1 MPTLFSNIINID
13 QTISTNDYA
22 SKLLK
27 TKKAKEGTVIFANF
41 QTKGKG
47 QREANW
53 ESESGKNILTSM
65 IISPRMLIRNQFII
79 TIFISLALYDLLH
92 KYFEKRVKIK
102 WPNDILIADKKI
114 AGILIQNIV
123 RRDIVKDAI
132 VGIGLN
138 VNQTQITD
146 YSTKA
151 TSFALELEQKVALPL
166 LQNELLVAVEHRYLQ
181 FQDGKLEAMKSEF
194 LTKLFGFNQ
203 FRDYIIEDKKTKAKI
218 IDIDESGQLVLAFE
232 DGSTKA
238 FSLKE
243 IKYLI

>member
-1 MPTLFSNIINID
+1 MSTLFTNIINID
-13 QTISTNDYA
+13 QTVSTNDYA

-27 TKKAKEGTVIFANF
+27 TKKAKEGTVIFGNL

-53 ESESGKNILTSM
+53 ESESDKNILTSM
-65 IISPRMLIRNQFII
+65 IISPGIPIRNQFNI
-79 TIFISLALYDLLH
+79 TIFISLAVYDLLH
-92 KYFEKRVKIK
+92 KYFGEKVNIK

-123 RRDIVKDAI
+123 IGDIVKDVI

-138 VNQTQITD
+138 VNQKEFAT
-146 YSTKA
+146 YFTKA

-166 LQNELLVAVEHRYLQ
+166 LKNELLAAVEHRYLQ
-181 FQDGKLEAMKSEF
+181 FQEGKLKAMKAEF
-194 LTKLFGFNQ
+194 LTKLFRFNQ

-218 IDIDESGQLVLAFE
+218 IDIDESGQLALAFE

>member
-13 QTISTNDYA
+13 QTISTNAYA

-65 IISPRMLIRNQFII
+65 IISPSIPIRNQFSI
-79 TIFISLALYDLLH
+79 TIFISLALYDLLY
-92 KYFEKRVKIK
+92 KYFDKRVKIK

-123 RRDIVKDAI
+123 SGDIVKDAI

-166 LQNELLVAVEHRYLQ
+166 LQNELLAAVEHRYLQ
-181 FQDGKLEAMKSEF
+181 FQEGKLEAMKSEF

>member
-13 QTISTNDYA
+13 QTISTNAYA

-65 IISPRMLIRNQFII
+65 IISPSIPIRNQFSI
-79 TIFISLALYDLLH
+79 TIFISLALYDLLY
-92 KYFEKRVKIK
+92 KYFDKRVKIK

-123 RRDIVKDAI
+123 SGDIVKDAI

-151 TSFALELEQKVALPL
+151 TSFALELEQKVTLPL
-166 LQNELLVAVEHRYLQ
+166 LQNELLAAVEHRYLQ
-181 FQDGKLEAMKSEF
+181 FQEGKLEAMKSEF

-232 DGSTKA
+232 DASTKSL
-238 FSLKE
+238 SLKE